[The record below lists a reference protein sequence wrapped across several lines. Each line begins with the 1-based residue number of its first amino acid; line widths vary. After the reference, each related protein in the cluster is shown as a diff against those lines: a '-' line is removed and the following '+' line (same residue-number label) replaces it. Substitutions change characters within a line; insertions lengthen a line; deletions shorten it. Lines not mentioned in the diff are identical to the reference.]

1 MMTRDEENQ
10 ILEDVRNG
18 DRRALDRLLRAHYS
32 GLYMLSLKYSRNPEV
47 AADAVQE
54 TCASVIQHIDN
65 FRGQSRFFSWAAR
78 ITINHVR
85 MFQRKS
91 KRLVPVADVPEP
103 GNEASGRRPD
113 LEADSRQRCTLVE
126 DYLRSRPNAEHQLFH
141 RLYVAGES
149 VRGVSEATGVS
160 ESAIKTRIHR
170 ARGRL
175 KEHLTALD
183 AWVAEPGNARRA
195 QRQFRVHVR

>member
-1 MMTRDEENQ
+1 
-10 ILEDVRNG
+10 
-18 DRRALDRLLRAHYS
+18 
-32 GLYMLSLKYSRNPEV
+32 
-47 AADAVQE
+47 
-54 TCASVIQHIDN
+54 
-65 FRGQSRFFSWAAR
+65 
-78 ITINHVR
+78 

-103 GNEASGRRPD
+103 GNEALGAARISKLTQTKMP
-113 LEADSRQRCTLVE
+113 LVE

-141 RLYVAGES
+141 RLYVAE
-149 VRGVSEATGVS
+149 VRSWRSEATGVS

>member
-1 MMTRDEENQ
+1 M
-10 ILEDVRNG
+10 
-18 DRRALDRLLRAHYS
+18 HS
-32 GLYMLSLKYSRNPEV
+32 
-47 AADAVQE
+47 
-54 TCASVIQHIDN
+54 
-65 FRGQSRFFSWAAR
+65 
-78 ITINHVR
+78 
-85 MFQRKS
+85 
-91 KRLVPVADVPEP
+91 
-103 GNEASGRRPD
+103 
-113 LEADSRQRCTLVE
+113 VE

-183 AWVAEPGNARRA
+183 ARVAEPGNARRA
-195 QRQFRVHVR
+195 TPVQSARQVNVRPHRANNALIEVRWARSLDHQTTPARSAVHTIRSEKEPLPTVLFL